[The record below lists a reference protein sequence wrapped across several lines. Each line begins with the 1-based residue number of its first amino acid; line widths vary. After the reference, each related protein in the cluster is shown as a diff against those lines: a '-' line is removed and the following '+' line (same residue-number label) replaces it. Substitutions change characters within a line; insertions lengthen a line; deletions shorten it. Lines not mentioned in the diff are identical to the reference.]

1 MFSERSIWTMLHGIV
16 LSGGALIA
24 LAAVLFH
31 LYAGGGVA
39 GSPPSGRSADS
50 LARLSGLTALG
61 MWATVIVGTYVVFP
75 AYRVTPPEG
84 VHDLRP
90 YPRAAILA
98 DPEWAWLHSFG
109 MEIKEHVP
117 WIAAMLVTA
126 VAFVAVRYRDRLLT
140 DLRLRREALTLGGV
154 ALALGSA
161 AGLLGILINKF
172 APLE

>member
-1 MFSERSIWTMLHGIV
+1 MLHGMV
-16 LSGGALIA
+16 LSGGALVGV
-24 LAAVLFH
+24 AAALFH
-31 LYAGGGVA
+31 LYASGASTDGV
-39 GSPPSGRSADS
+39 GRGRSASALAMLSGITS
-50 LARLSGLTALG
+50 LALWTAVL
-61 MWATVIVGTYVVFP
+61 VGTYVVFP

-84 VHDLRP
+84 VKDLTA

-98 DPEWAWLHSFG
+98 DAEYSWLHSFG

-126 VAFVAVRYRDRLLT
+126 VAFVAIRYREQLLSDRT
-140 DLRLRREALTLGGV
+140 LRRAGMTFLSL

-161 AGLLGILINKF
+161 AGLLGVFANKF